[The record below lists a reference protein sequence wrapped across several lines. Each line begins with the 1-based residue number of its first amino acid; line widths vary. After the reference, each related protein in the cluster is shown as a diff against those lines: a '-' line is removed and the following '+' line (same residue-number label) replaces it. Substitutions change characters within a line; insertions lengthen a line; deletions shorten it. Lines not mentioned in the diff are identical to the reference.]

1 MNIPTQRPLCSPR
14 VRQMTGFTLIEVL
27 VALLILSVGLL
38 GMAGLQATSL
48 RFNNDSYLQTQA
60 TTIANDMADRLRA
73 NASTA
78 ALAAYPGTA
87 PAQNASCYAA
97 GGCTSA
103 QMVAND
109 LFEWNQAVATLPA
122 GQGAIVA
129 LGGGLFA
136 ITVRWDE
143 RRNGATGT
151 GCNPDVVT
159 DLRCLSVTTQP

>member
-1 MNIPTQRPLCSPR
+1 MNIPAQKSSPSR
-14 VRQMTGFTLIEVL
+14 TFRSAGFTLFEVL
-27 VALLILSVGLL
+27 IALLVLSVGLL

-48 RFNNDSYLQTQA
+48 RFNNDSYMQTQA

-73 NASTA
+73 NASAA

-87 PAQNASCYAA
+87 PAQNTSCYAA
-97 GGCTSA
+97 GGCTST

-122 GQGAIVA
+122 GQGAVVA
-129 LGGGLFA
+129 LGGGLFSV
-136 ITVRWDE
+136 TVRWDE

-151 GCNPDVVT
+151 GCDPDVVT
-159 DLRCLSVTTQP
+159 DLRCLTIVTQP